1 MKKTGRMLVTGA
13 NGLLGKEILDR
24 FREEWEILATDIRD
38 CDVTNSR
45 EFRKVMRGFQPNLV
59 IHCAAYT
66 AVDRAEAEEGS
77 AFDVNVAGTKN
88 VARECREHGSLLV
101 TYGTDYIFDGN
112 IRRAYT
118 EEDTAN
124 PLSAYGRSKWE
135 AEKALREE
143 GPEHL
148 LIRSQWLYG
157 PHGKNFVFTILDK
170 AKKGESLRVVSDQTG
185 CPTYGRDL
193 ADATYRL
200 LEAGARGTFN
210 FSNEGEVTWYDFAS
224 FIIEHA
230 CAGKASLSPASSSE
244 LPYPARRPAY
254 AVLDKKKYREK
265 TGHVP
270 RRWEEAALDFLKN
283 ECGERP

>member
-1 MKKTGRMLVTGA
+1 MKTGRMLVTGF

-24 FREEWEILATDIRD
+24 FREEWEILATDLKD

-45 EFRKVMRGFQPNLV
+45 EFRKVLRGFQPQLV

-66 AVDRAEAEEGS
+66 AVDRAEVEEGT

-88 VARECREHGSLLV
+88 VARECREQGALLV
-101 TYGTDYIFDGN
+101 TYGTDYIFDGTS
-112 IRRAYT
+112 RRPYS
-118 EEDTAN
+118 EDEKAN

-157 PHGKNFVFTILDK
+157 PHGRNFVFSILNK
-170 AKKGESLRVVSDQTG
+170 VKMGESLRVVSDQTG
-185 CPTYGRDL
+185 CPTYAWDL
-193 ADATYRL
+193 ADATCRL
-200 LEAGARGTFN
+200 LEAGARGTYN
-210 FSNEGEVTWYDFAS
+210 FSNEGETTWHGFAS

-244 LPYPARRPAY
+244 LSYPAHRPAY
-254 AVLDKKKYREK
+254 SVLDKKKYREI

-270 RRWEEAALDFLKN
+270 RGWKDAVLDFLN
-283 ECGERP
+283 NAYRERP

>member
-1 MKKTGRMLVTGA
+1 MMKTGRMLVTGS

-24 FREEWEILATDIRD
+24 FREEWEILPTDLKE

-45 EFRKVMRGFQPNLV
+45 EFRKVMRGFQPDLV
-59 IHCAAYT
+59 VHCAAYT

-88 VARECREHGSLLV
+88 VARECREQGILLV
-101 TYGTDYIFDGN
+101 TYGTDYIFDGKA
-112 IRRAYT
+112 RRPYS
-118 EEDTAN
+118 EEDKAN

-157 PHGKNFVFTILDK
+157 PHGRNFIFSILNK
-170 AKKGESLRVVSDQTG
+170 VKMGESLRVVSDQTG
-185 CPTYGRDL
+185 CPTYAWDL
-193 ADATYRL
+193 ADATCRL
-200 LEAGARGTFN
+200 LKAGARGTFN
-210 FSNEGEVTWYDFAS
+210 FSNEGETSWYDYAS
-224 FIIEHA
+224 FIVGHT

-244 LPYPARRPAY
+244 LQYPARRPAY
-254 AVLDKKKYREK
+254 SVLDKKKYREI

-270 RRWEEAALDFLKN
+270 RRWEEAVLDFLN
-283 ECGERP
+283 NACGERP